1 MKGSVAMQLNIQ
13 MFGGRGASSGV
24 SNDGHKYGT
33 EYSTLYEVENIKFIH
48 YNLSSSS
55 KNPFE
60 TQAKNRIYVV
70 INDKNEVK
78 SIVFF
83 DSNGMKDHEIDVTG
97 KYHKIDGKK
106 CLPHVHMGYEHGE
119 NGTREITEEE
129 KEFIDKILEIW
140 DNLNGR

>member
-1 MKGSVAMQLNIQ
+1 MKGSVTMQVNIQ
-13 MFGGRGASSGV
+13 MCGGRGARSGV

-33 EYSTLYEVENIKFIH
+33 EYSTLYEVDNIKFIN

-60 TQAKNRIYVV
+60 TQAKDRIYVV
-70 INDKNEVK
+70 INDK
-78 SIVFF
+78 
-83 DSNGMKDHEIDVTG
+83 
-97 KYHKIDGKK
+97 IDGKK
-106 CLPHVHMGYEHGE
+106 GLPHVHIGYEHGE

-140 DNLNGR
+140 DNLNGRK